1 MTTKVNEGSTMATTT
16 TATATTAT
24 SAVSLTDALWQRYRG
39 TGDPAARTQ
48 LLDRYLG
55 LVHHVARQ
63 VAARVSDVVEVDDL
77 VSAGTLGLVQALE
90 SFDLSRG
97 LAFSTFAMRR
107 IRGSILDE
115 LRSRDWVP
123 RSVRAKGRQMAT
135 AVAQLESKLGRA
147 PEPQEVAGVLSLDME
162 TYWRWREE
170 IDGAVLVSLDGSV
183 SLDSSEGA
191 SLEETLSDP
200 GVQLPGERLSQE
212 ETVAG
217 LRQAIGMLPP
227 KERTVL
233 ALYYYE
239 ELNLRQIAEVLH
251 VTESRVSQI
260 RTQALK
266 RLRQRMVPTQ
276 EQS

>member
-1 MTTKVNEGSTMATTT
+1 MMTTQTTT
-16 TATATTAT
+16 M
-24 SAVSLTDALWQRYRG
+24 TDALWLRYRG
-39 TGDPAARTQ
+39 TGDPAARSQ

-63 VAARVSDVVEVDDL
+63 VAARVSDMVEVDDL

-123 RSVRAKGRQMAT
+123 RSVRSKGRQLAT
-135 AVAQLESKLGRA
+135 AVAQLEGRLGRA
-147 PEPQEVAGVLSLDME
+147 PEPQEVATVLSLDLE

-170 IDGAVLVSLDGSV
+170 VDGAVLVSLDGSV
-183 SLDSSEGA
+183 TLEQA
-191 SLEETLSDP
+191 EANSLEETLRDP
-200 GVQLPGERLSQE
+200 NAPVPGEQLAQE

-217 LRQAIGMLPP
+217 LKLAIGMLPP

-266 RLRQRMVPTQ
+266 RLRQRMAPAG
-276 EQS
+276 EGA

>member
-1 MTTKVNEGSTMATTT
+1 MATQTT
-16 TATATTAT
+16 TM
-24 SAVSLTDALWQRYRG
+24 TDALWQRYRA

-63 VAARVSDVVEVDDL
+63 VAARVRDVVEVDDL

-97 LAFSTFAMRR
+97 LAFSTFAIQR

-123 RSVRAKGRQMAT
+123 RSVRAKGRQLAT
-135 AVAQLESKLGRA
+135 IIAQLEGRLGRS
-147 PEPQEVAGVLSLDME
+147 PEPQEVAGALSLDME

-170 IDGAVLVSLDGSV
+170 VDGAVLVSLDGSV
-183 SLDSSEGA
+183 TLDHAEAAALG
-191 SLEETLSDP
+191 ETLSDP
-200 GVQLPGERLSQE
+200 AAPVVGELLAHQ
-212 ETVAG
+212 ETVAS
-217 LRQAIGMLPP
+217 LRHAIGMLPA

-266 RLRQRMVPTQ
+266 RLRQRMVPAQ
-276 EQS
+276 ESA

>member
-1 MTTKVNEGSTMATTT
+1 M
-16 TATATTAT
+16 ATATPAAPSPAP
-24 SAVSLTDALWQRYRG
+24 SAASLTDALWQRYRG

-123 RSVRAKGRQMAT
+123 RSVRAKGRQLAA
-135 AVAQLESKLGRA
+135 AVAQLECKLGRA
-147 PEPQEVAGVLSLDME
+147 PEPQEVAGVLLLDLP

-183 SLDSSEGA
+183 TPDHAETTT
-191 SLEETLSDP
+191 LEETLSD
-200 GVQLPGERLSQE
+200 GNAELPGERLSQD
-212 ETVAG
+212 ETIAG
-217 LRQAIGMLPP
+217 LRHAIGMLPP
-227 KERTVL
+227 RERTVL

-266 RLRQRMVPTQ
+266 RLRAKMVPTQ
-276 EQS
+276 EQP

>member
-1 MTTKVNEGSTMATTT
+1 MTKTHRVEEAPVT
-16 TATATTAT
+16 TA
-24 SAVSLTDALWQRYRG
+24 AVTDALWRRYRA
-39 TGDPAARTQ
+39 TGDPVARTQ

-77 VSAGTLGLVQALE
+77 VSAGALGLVQALE

-97 LAFSTFAMRR
+97 LAFSTYAMRR
-107 IRGSILDE
+107 IRGAILDE

-123 RSVRAKGRQMAT
+123 RSVRSKGRQMA
-135 AVAQLESKLGRA
+135 AVVAQLEGQLGRA
-147 PEPQEVAGVLSLDME
+147 PEPQEVARALSIDLA
-162 TYWRWREE
+162 TYWHWREE

-183 SLDSSEGA
+183 SLDRAESS
-191 SLEETLSDP
+191 SLEETLADASAAI
-200 GVQLPGERLSQE
+200 PGEGLGRE
-212 ETVAG
+212 ETVAT
-217 LRQAIGMLPP
+217 LRHAIGMLPP
-227 KERTVL
+227 RERTVL

-266 RLRQRMVPTQ
+266 RLRERLAPTT
-276 EQS
+276 EDA

>member
-1 MTTKVNEGSTMATTT
+1 MSSSEEAIMTT
-16 TATATTAT
+16 T
-24 SAVSLTDALWQRYRG
+24 SAGPTLTDALWQRYRG
-39 TGDPAARTQ
+39 TGDPEARSQ

-63 VAARVSDVVEVDDL
+63 VAVRVSDVVELDDL

-90 SFDLSRG
+90 AFDLSRG
-97 LAFSTFAMRR
+97 LAFSTYAMRR
-107 IRGSILDE
+107 IRGAILDE

-123 RSVRAKGRQMAT
+123 RSVRSKGRQLAA
-135 AVAQLESKLGRA
+135 AVAQLESRLGRA
-147 PEPQEVAGVLSLDME
+147 PEPGEVAGALAIDLP

-170 IDGAVLVSLDGSV
+170 VDGAVLVSLDGGV
-183 SLDSSEGA
+183 SLDQAEPVSLGETMADHNAETPGA
-191 SLEETLSDP
+191 AVEE
-200 GVQLPGERLSQE
+200 QE
-212 ETVAG
+212 TIAG
-217 LRQAIGMLPP
+217 LRLAIGMLPP
-227 KERTVL
+227 RERTVL

-266 RLRQRMVPTQ
+266 RLRQRLAPTR
-276 EQS
+276 ESA

>member
-1 MTTKVNEGSTMATTT
+1 MATQTT
-16 TATATTAT
+16 SQTM
-24 SAVSLTDALWQRYRG
+24 TDALWHKYRA
-39 TGDPAARTQ
+39 TGDPAARSQ

-123 RSVRAKGRQMAT
+123 RSVRAKGRQLAST
-135 AVAQLESKLGRA
+135 VSQLEARLGRA
-147 PEPQEVAGVLSLDME
+147 PEPQEVAASLQLDMA

-170 IDGAVLVSLDGSV
+170 VEGAVLVSLDGSV
-183 SLDSSEGA
+183 TLDHAEAA
-191 SLEETLSDP
+191 SLEETLGDTHAAIP
-200 GVQLPGERLSQE
+200 GDALQQE
-212 ETVAG
+212 ETVAI
-217 LRQAIGMLPP
+217 LKHAIQMLPP

-266 RLRQRMVPTQ
+266 RLRTRLQPAEER
-276 EQS
+276 

>member
-1 MTTKVNEGSTMATTT
+1 MATQTT
-16 TATATTAT
+16 TM
-24 SAVSLTDALWQRYRG
+24 TDALWQRYRG

-63 VAARVSDVVEVDDL
+63 VAARVTDMVEVDDL

-123 RSVRAKGRQMAT
+123 RSVRSKGRQLAA
-135 AVAQLESKLGRA
+135 AVAQLESRLGRS
-147 PEPQEVAGVLSLDME
+147 PEPQEVAGALSLDLA

-170 IDGAVLVSLDGSV
+170 IDGAVLVSLDGSA
-183 SLDSSEGA
+183 SLEHAEAA
-191 SLEETLSDP
+191 SLEETLRDQNAP
-200 GVQLPGERLSQE
+200 VPGELLAQE
-212 ETVAG
+212 ETVAN
-217 LRQAIGMLPP
+217 LKLAIGMLPP

-239 ELNLRQIAEVLH
+239 ELNLRQIAEILH

-266 RLRQRMVPTQ
+266 RLRQRLVPA
-276 EQS
+276 EERA

>member
-1 MTTKVNEGSTMATTT
+1 MRPPEEGIPMVT
-16 TATATTAT
+16 TATPTTM
-24 SAVSLTDALWQRYRG
+24 TDALWQRYRA
-39 TGDPAARTQ
+39 TGDPEARSQ

-90 SFDLSRG
+90 AFDLSRG
-97 LAFSTFAMRR
+97 LAFSTYAMRR

-123 RSVRAKGRQMAT
+123 RSVRSKGRQLAT
-135 AVAQLESKLGRA
+135 AIAQLEGRLGRS
-147 PEPQEVAGVLSLDME
+147 PEPQEVAQALSIDME

-170 IDGAVLVSLDGSV
+170 VDGAVLVSLDGSV
-183 SLDSSEGA
+183 STEHSEA
-191 SLEETLSDP
+191 ATLAETLSDQTAPTP
-200 GVQLPGERLSQE
+200 GDSVTQE
-212 ETVAG
+212 ETVNN
-217 LRQAIGMLPP
+217 LRHAIGMLPP

-266 RLRQRMVPTQ
+266 RLRQRMAPAGEVA
-276 EQS
+276 

>member
-1 MTTKVNEGSTMATTT
+1 METHMTTT
-16 TATATTAT
+16 TPNM
-24 SAVSLTDALWQRYRG
+24 TDALWRRYRA
-39 TGDPAARTQ
+39 TGDPEARSL

-63 VAARVSDVVEVDDL
+63 IAARVSDVVEVDDL

-123 RSVRAKGRQMAT
+123 RSVRAKGRQLAAVVAT
-135 AVAQLESKLGRA
+135 LEGRLGRH
-147 PEPQEVAGVLSLDME
+147 PQPQEIASELSLDMA
-162 TYWRWREE
+162 TFWRWKEE
-170 IDGAVLVSLDGSV
+170 VDGAVLVSLEGSV
-183 SLDSSEGA
+183 SLDHSEA
-191 SLEETLSDP
+191 NSLEETLSDANAQIP
-200 GVQLPGERLSQE
+200 GDALSQE

-217 LRQAIGMLPP
+217 LRAAIGLLPP

-266 RLRQRMVPTQ
+266 RLRQRMAPTQ
-276 EQS
+276 ERA

>member
-1 MTTKVNEGSTMATTT
+1 MKTELGNEGVAM
-16 TATATTAT
+16 TAQT
-24 SAVSLTDALWQRYRG
+24 VTDALWRRYRG
-39 TGDPAARTQ
+39 TGDPDARTQ

-97 LAFSTFAMRR
+97 LAFSTYAMRR
-107 IRGSILDE
+107 IRGAILDE

-123 RSVRAKGRQMAT
+123 RSVRAKGRQLAT
-135 AVAQLESKLGRA
+135 AIAQLEGRLGRA
-147 PEPQEVAGVLSLDME
+147 PEPPEVAAALSLDMA

-170 IDGAVLVSLDGSV
+170 VDGAVLVSLDGSV
-183 SLDSSEGA
+183 TLDRGESA
-191 SLEETLSDP
+191 SLEETLSDVNARVP
-200 GVQLPGERLSQE
+200 GQALTRE
-212 ETVAG
+212 ESVAS
-217 LRQAIGMLPP
+217 LRMAIGLLPP

-266 RLRQRMVPTQ
+266 RLRQRMTPTQ
-276 EQS
+276 EHA

>member
-1 MTTKVNEGSTMATTT
+1 MNTSRQDEAAAVATPT
-16 TATATTAT
+16 
-24 SAVSLTDALWQRYRG
+24 VTDALWRRYRS
-39 TGDPAARTQ
+39 TGDPGARSQ

-63 VAARVSDVVEVDDL
+63 VAVRVSDVVEVDDL

-97 LAFSTFAMRR
+97 LAFSTYAMRR

-123 RSVRAKGRQMAT
+123 RSVRAKGRQMAA
-135 AVAQLESKLGRA
+135 AVAQLEGRLARA
-147 PEPQEVAGVLSLDME
+147 PEPQEVAGELGLDME

-170 IDGAVLVSLDGSV
+170 VDGAVLVSIDGSA
-183 SLDSSEGA
+183 SMDHAESA
-191 SLEETLSDP
+191 SLEETMSDRNAIVP
-200 GVQLPGERLSQE
+200 GAHLDQE
-212 ETVAG
+212 ETVAA
-217 LRQAIGMLPP
+217 LRGAIDLLPTR
-227 KERTVL
+227 ERTVL

-239 ELNLRQIAEVLH
+239 ELNLREIAEVLH

-266 RLRQRMVPTQ
+266 RLRQRLTPS
-276 EQS
+276 EECA

>member
-1 MTTKVNEGSTMATTT
+1 MMKTTKRDGATMTTQTM
-16 TATATTAT
+16 
-24 SAVSLTDALWQRYRG
+24 TDALWQRYRG
-39 TGDPAARTQ
+39 TGDPEARSQ

-97 LAFSTFAMRR
+97 LAFSTYAMRR

-135 AVAQLESKLGRA
+135 VVAQLEGKLGRA
-147 PEPQEVAGVLSLDME
+147 PEPQEVAGVLAIDMP

-183 SLDSSEGA
+183 TLDHAEAA
-191 SLEETLSDP
+191 SLEETLSDANAAVP
-200 GVQLPGERLSQE
+200 GDMLGQE

-217 LRQAIGMLPP
+217 LRHAIGMLPP

-266 RLRQRMVPTQ
+266 RLRTRLAPTQ
-276 EQS
+276 ESA

>member
-1 MTTKVNEGSTMATTT
+1 MK
-16 TATATTAT
+16 T
-24 SAVSLTDALWQRYRG
+24 SDRSEASAMGTQTVIDALWRRYRA

-63 VAARVSDVVEVDDL
+63 IAIRVSDVVEVDDL
-77 VSAGTLGLVQALE
+77 VSAGTLGLVQSLE

-97 LAFSTFAMRR
+97 LAFSTYAMRR

-123 RSVRAKGRQMAT
+123 RSVRAKGRQMAST
-135 AVAQLESKLGRA
+135 VAQLESRLGRA
-147 PEPQEVAGVLSLDME
+147 PEPQEVARALSLDMP

-170 IDGAVLVSLDGSV
+170 VDGAVLVSLDGSA
-183 SLDSSEGA
+183 SLDNPESA
-191 SLEETLSDP
+191 TLEETMGDASAAVP
-200 GVQLPGERLSQE
+200 GDLLGQE
-212 ETVAG
+212 ETVAS
-217 LRQAIGMLPP
+217 LQHAIGMLPP

-266 RLRQRMVPTQ
+266 RLRQRLAPTQ
-276 EQS
+276 ESA

>member
-1 MTTKVNEGSTMATTT
+1 MKTMKRNESTTQAPQPI
-16 TATATTAT
+16 A
-24 SAVSLTDALWQRYRG
+24 DALWQRYRS
-39 TGDPAARTQ
+39 TGDPEARTQ

-97 LAFSTFAMRR
+97 LAFSTYAMRR
-107 IRGSILDE
+107 IRGAILDE

-123 RSVRAKGRQMAT
+123 RSVRAKGRQMA
-135 AVAQLESKLGRA
+135 AVVASLEGRLGRS
-147 PEPQEVAGVLSLDME
+147 PEPTEVASALSLDME

-170 IDGAVLVSLDGSV
+170 VDGAVLVSLDGSV
-183 SLDSSEGA
+183 SSDHAESATLA
-191 SLEETLSDP
+191 ETLSDAAAERP
-200 GVQLPGERLSQE
+200 GDAVTQE
-212 ETVAG
+212 ETVAT
-217 LRQAIGMLPP
+217 LRHAIGMLPP

-266 RLRQRMVPTQ
+266 RLRQRMSPAG
-276 EQS
+276 ELA

>member
-1 MTTKVNEGSTMATTT
+1 
-16 TATATTAT
+16 
-24 SAVSLTDALWQRYRG
+24 
-39 TGDPAARTQ
+39 
-48 LLDRYLG
+48 
-55 LVHHVARQ
+55 
-63 VAARVSDVVEVDDL
+63 
-77 VSAGTLGLVQALE
+77 
-90 SFDLSRG
+90 
-97 LAFSTFAMRR
+97 
-107 IRGSILDE
+107 
-115 LRSRDWVP
+115 
-123 RSVRAKGRQMAT
+123 VRAKGRQMAT
-135 AVAQLESKLGRA
+135 AVAHLESKLGRS
-147 PEPQEVAGVLSLDME
+147 PEPQEVAGVLSLDLE

-183 SLDSSEGA
+183 SLDQSEGA

-212 ETVAG
+212 ETVAS

-266 RLRQRMVPTQ
+266 RLRQRMAPTQ
-276 EQS
+276 EQA

>member
-1 MTTKVNEGSTMATTT
+1 MKTKVNEGLALATTT
-16 TATATTAT
+16 AAPTAA
-24 SAVSLTDALWQRYRG
+24 SLTDALWQRYRA

-63 VAARVSDVVEVDDL
+63 IAARVSDVVEVDDL

-97 LAFSTFAMRR
+97 LAFSTFAIRR
-107 IRGSILDE
+107 VRGSILDE

-123 RSVRAKGRQMAT
+123 RSVRAKGRQMAA
-135 AVAQLESKLGRA
+135 AVAQLESQLGRA
-147 PEPQEVAGVLSLDME
+147 PEPREVAGVLALDLE

-170 IDGAVLVSLDGSV
+170 IDGAVLVSLDGSLAPERAE
-183 SLDSSEGA
+183 SA

-200 GVQLPGERLSQE
+200 GARLPGERLSQE

-227 KERTVL
+227 RERTVL

-266 RLRQRMVPTQ
+266 RLRQRMAPTQ
-276 EQS
+276 EPA

>member
-1 MTTKVNEGSTMATTT
+1 MNESDEGATMTTMS
-16 TATATTAT
+16 TATTAT
-24 SAVSLTDALWQRYRG
+24 MTDALWRRYRS
-39 TGDPAARTQ
+39 TGDPEARSQ

-63 VAARVSDVVEVDDL
+63 IAARVADVVEVDDL

-90 SFDLSRG
+90 CFDLSRG
-97 LAFSTFAMRR
+97 LAFSTYAMRR

-135 AVAQLESKLGRA
+135 VVAGLQGRLGRA
-147 PEPQEVAGVLSLDME
+147 PEPQEVAGELSLDMP
-162 TYWRWREE
+162 TYWRWKEAV
-170 IDGAVLVSLDGSV
+170 DGAVLVSLHGSV
-183 SLDSSEGA
+183 TSDHYESA
-191 SLEETLSDP
+191 SLEETLVDNSIP
-200 GVQLPGERLSQE
+200 LPGAGLTQD
-212 ETVAG
+212 ETVAT
-217 LRQAIGMLPP
+217 LRLAIGMLPA

-266 RLRQRMVPTQ
+266 RLRHRMAPSREGV
-276 EQS
+276 

>member
-1 MTTKVNEGSTMATTT
+1 MATTAIST
-16 TATATTAT
+16 TM
-24 SAVSLTDALWQRYRG
+24 TDGLWQRYRA
-39 TGDPAARTQ
+39 TGDPQARSQ

-63 VAARVSDVVEVDDL
+63 VAVRVSDVVEVDEL
-77 VSAGTLGLVQALE
+77 VSAGTLGLVQTLE
-90 SFDLSRG
+90 AFDITRG
-97 LAFSTFAMRR
+97 LAFSTYAMRR
-107 IRGSILDE
+107 IRGSMLDE

-123 RSVRAKGRQMAT
+123 RSVRSKGRQLAI
-135 AVAQLESKLGRA
+135 AAAQLEGRLGRA
-147 PEPQEVAGVLSLDME
+147 PEPAEVAQALSLDME

-170 IDGAVLVSLDGSV
+170 VDGAVLVSLDGSI
-183 SLDSSEGA
+183 SSEHA
-191 SLEETLSDP
+191 ESATLRETLQDKSAES
-200 GVQLPGERLSQE
+200 PGEAVTQQE
-212 ETVAG
+212 TISNV
-217 LRQAIGMLPP
+217 QHAIGMLPH

-266 RLRQRMVPTQ
+266 RLRQHLSTAGDAA
-276 EQS
+276 

>member
-1 MTTKVNEGSTMATTT
+1 MKPNANEDMTMATT
-16 TATATTAT
+16 APKAPAAAPS
-24 SAVSLTDALWQRYRG
+24 SASLTDALWQRYRG
-39 TGDPAARTQ
+39 TGDPEARTQ

-90 SFDLSRG
+90 GFDLSRG

-123 RSVRAKGRQMAT
+123 RSVRAKGRQMAA
-135 AVAQLESKLGRA
+135 AVAQLEASLGRA
-147 PEPQEVAGVLSLDME
+147 PEPREVANALALDLG

-183 SLDSSEGA
+183 TLDHAESA
-191 SLEETLSDP
+191 SLEETMSDP
-200 GVQLPGERLSQE
+200 NVQSPTERLSQE

-266 RLRQRMVPTQ
+266 RLRQRMSPAQ
-276 EQS
+276 EEA

>member
-1 MTTKVNEGSTMATTT
+1 MATQTT
-16 TATATTAT
+16 TM
-24 SAVSLTDALWQRYRG
+24 TDALWQRYRA

-63 VAARVSDVVEVDDL
+63 VAARVSDMVEVDDL

-107 IRGSILDE
+107 IQSSILDE

-123 RSVRAKGRQMAT
+123 RSVRSKGRQLA
-135 AVAQLESKLGRA
+135 AVVAQLESRLGRA
-147 PEPQEVAGVLSLDME
+147 PEPQEVAGALSLDLQ

-183 SLDSSEGA
+183 TQEHA
-191 SLEETLSDP
+191 EAATMEETLRDQNAP
-200 GVQLPGERLSQE
+200 VPGEQLAQE
-212 ETVAG
+212 ETVAN
-217 LRQAIGMLPP
+217 LKLAIGMLPP

-266 RLRQRMVPTQ
+266 RLRQRLVPA
-276 EQS
+276 EERA